1 MALIDSLLR
10 FGGFK
15 STDPERMANLD
26 AATDI
31 ERNLDPDAR
40 RHLLK
45 RGLEGYDTDKYVD
58 AYSKQYAFQTSVRT
72 SLKGQN
78 DLLVELVGKLDTVLL
93 DYQHIKSVIQA
104 KSSEINSSIVVDE
117 VKYANRAF
125 EQTTNEELEKVIG
138 EVQTIINKVKAK
150 L

>member
-1 MALIDSLLR
+1 MALIDTLLR
-10 FGGFK
+10 FSGFK
-15 STDPERMANLD
+15 STDPERLANLD

-31 ERNLDPDAR
+31 ENKLDSDAR

-45 RGLEGYDTDKYVD
+45 RGFEGYDTDKYVD

-78 DLLVELVGKLDTVLL
+78 DLLLELVGKLDEVLT
-93 DYQHIKSVIQA
+93 DYQHIRGIIDT
-104 KSSEINSSIVVDE
+104 KSSEINSSIVLDE
-117 VKYANRAF
+117 VKEANRAF
-125 EQTTNEELEKVIG
+125 EQTSKGEIDKVIG
-138 EVQTIINKVKAK
+138 EVQLIIDKVKAK

>member
-1 MALIDSLLR
+1 MALIDTLLR
-10 FGGFK
+10 FSGFK
-15 STDPERMANLD
+15 STDPERLANLD

-31 ERNLDPDAR
+31 ENKLDSDAR

-78 DLLVELVGKLDTVLL
+78 DLLLELVGKLDEVLT
-93 DYQHIKSVIQA
+93 DYQHIRGIIDT
-104 KSSEINSSIVVDE
+104 KSSEINSSIVLDE
-117 VKYANRAF
+117 VKEANRAF
-125 EQTTNEELEKVIG
+125 EQTSKGEIDKVIG
-138 EVQTIINKVKAK
+138 EVQLIIDKVKAK

>member
-15 STDPERMANLD
+15 SSDPERMANLD

-40 RHLLK
+40 RYLLK

-78 DLLVELVGKLDTVLL
+78 DLLLELVGKLDTVLL

-117 VKYANRAF
+117 VKDANRAF

-138 EVQTIINKVKAK
+138 EVQMIINKVKAK

>member
-31 ERNLDPDAR
+31 ERNLEPDAR
-40 RHLLK
+40 RNLLK

-78 DLLVELVGKLDTVLL
+78 DLLVELVSKLDTVLL

-117 VKYANRAF
+117 VKDANRAF
-125 EQTTNEELEKVIG
+125 DQTTNEELEKVIG